1 MHRQKER
8 NGNKCNTYGPSCNFW
23 LRTKLTIAATC
34 TKLTTIATECVR
46 RTAWRSSRGTNS
58 EPSNKYVRIHFRVFF
73 AIAHRDLL
81 FSVTYIIDLKYDNQI
96 LLWETPIFLKYF
108 LSIF

>member
-58 EPSNKYVRIHFRVFF
+58 EPSNKNEVEFVDFVKTQQNGDRGW
-73 AIAHRDLL
+73 
-81 FSVTYIIDLKYDNQI
+81 IIKVEEKRKSKEEKTRKREKESED
-96 LLWETPIFLKYF
+96 
-108 LSIF
+108 